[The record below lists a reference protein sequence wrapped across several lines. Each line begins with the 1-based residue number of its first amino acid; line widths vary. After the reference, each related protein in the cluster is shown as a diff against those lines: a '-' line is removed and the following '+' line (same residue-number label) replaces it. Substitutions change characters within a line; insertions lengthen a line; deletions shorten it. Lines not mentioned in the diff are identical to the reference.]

1 MSRRNFLKMAGAV
14 CGGVASGILNSTAMQ
29 KELEAQSQS
38 YRILGPDGSPSV
50 LTPMHGQVLHFRS
63 RIYGDAQA
71 FALCVSDLS
80 PDPKPLLV
88 ELKPRTYSRM
98 DDAAQQ
104 CQRICRIARDAGLA
118 CAVLRPGGRGDGSLY
133 QGYGEVDVLEAIEAV
148 KSAVAIDTNRIG
160 VMGASMGGAA
170 TWYHASHYPDFWSG
184 AVPMAAYCD
193 YKLWEKPG
201 GSTFPLQAWEEFSWL
216 SRDAAYRPGNLRN
229 VALRILH
236 GEWDRAVEGGVPV
249 EHSRQM
255 DRKLT
260 ALGIPHDYVEVPKTG
275 HSVAR
280 NDVNYRDAV
289 VWLLKQKRVENPEQI
304 TLTVHTL
311 RHNKSHWVTVEQQ
324 IMSGMPSAVE
334 AAVSGGQLKVTTS
347 NVRRLALG
355 PLAGSPEVE
364 IKLDG
369 ATFPRARLLNPVRF
383 AKTQSGTWIRDEDPI
398 PHREKRRGVS
408 GPFGDLFIEPAL
420 LVYGTSGTDAET
432 HFNQVMANEGL
443 RFFHRTNGGIHRGG
457 IPGENSVP
465 LPVLSDQQLLQ
476 LSSGD
481 ASPLKLPEQN
491 LTLDKDLA
499 ERANLFLIGNAKSNN
514 ALARLARNLPVAF
527 SNGRIDLAGKT
538 YQGEHLA
545 CLAILPHPDGKRYVG
560 LLAGNEPDA
569 ICWGSHLGWQL
580 LPDYLV
586 FNHAEVVEWGFWN
599 HHWRHTAAGS

>member
-1 MSRRNFLKMAGAV
+1 
-14 CGGVASGILNSTAMQ
+14 
-29 KELEAQSQS
+29 
-38 YRILGPDGSPSV
+38 
-50 LTPMHGQVLHFRS
+50 
-63 RIYGDAQA
+63 
-71 FALCVSDLS
+71 
-80 PDPKPLLV
+80 
-88 ELKPRTYSRM
+88 
-98 DDAAQQ
+98 
-104 CQRICRIARDAGLA
+104 
-118 CAVLRPGGRGDGSLY
+118 
-133 QGYGEVDVLEAIEAV
+133 
-148 KSAVAIDTNRIG
+148 
-160 VMGASMGGAA
+160 
-170 TWYHASHYPDFWSG
+170 
-184 AVPMAAYCD
+184 
-193 YKLWEKPG
+193 
-201 GSTFPLQAWEEFSWL
+201 
-216 SRDAAYRPGNLRN
+216 
-229 VALRILH
+229 
-236 GEWDRAVEGGVPV
+236 
-249 EHSRQM
+249 
-255 DRKLT
+255 
-260 ALGIPHDYVEVPKTG
+260 
-275 HSVAR
+275 
-280 NDVNYRDAV
+280 
-289 VWLLKQKRVENPEQI
+289 
-304 TLTVHTL
+304 
-311 RHNKSHWVTVEQQ
+311 
-324 IMSGMPSAVE
+324 
-334 AAVSGGQLKVTTS
+334 
-347 NVRRLALG
+347 
-355 PLAGSPEVE
+355 
-364 IKLDG
+364 
-369 ATFPRARLLNPVRF
+369 LLNPVRF